1 MQAENN
7 DVTIGAV
14 KQIAV
19 DLQAQIAQFCCMMEK
34 LGAVESKEVQK
45 YTCVF
50 SDSHHKHG
58 AKKQILKAKRLA
70 TNKRKER
77 RKVRRQKRSTITIT
91 ANKKHIKNL
100 SNEELTNNQINV
112 LTTNNQ
118 INVLT
123 KGLKFIP
130 TPVTKQTQI
139 RQQLLCDFDQFARR
153 THLVY
158 IFRRENNNPD
168 PYHVKSA
175 WKPPIQRSLALES
188 HLQEV
193 KSDLAEI

>member
-1 MQAENN
+1 M
-7 DVTIGAV
+7 T
-14 KQIAV
+14 
-19 DLQAQIAQFCCMMEK
+19 EK
-34 LGAVESKEVQK
+34 LGAIENKEVQK

-50 SDSHHKHG
+50 SDSQHKHG

-100 SNEELTNNQINV
+100 SNEELTHDQIN
-112 LTTNNQ
+112 L
-118 INVLT
+118 LT

-139 RQQLLCDFDQFARR
+139 RQQLLSDFDQFARR
-153 THLVY
+153 MHLVY
-158 IFRRENNNPD
+158 IFRGENNNPD

-175 WKPPIQRSLALES
+175 WKPPIQRSVALES
-188 HLQEV
+188 YLEEV

>member
-1 MQAENN
+1 MTSAVLRPKSRKAQAENN
-7 DVTIGAV
+7 DVTTGAV

-19 DLQAQIAQFCCMMEK
+19 DLQAQIAQFSSMTEK
-34 LGAVESKEVQK
+34 LGAIENKEVQK

-100 SNEELTNNQINV
+100 SNEELTNDARDKTNTNQA
-112 LTTNNQ
+112 TT
-118 INVLT
+118 
-123 KGLKFIP
+123 
-130 TPVTKQTQI
+130 
-139 RQQLLCDFDQFARR
+139 
-153 THLVY
+153 
-158 IFRRENNNPD
+158 
-168 PYHVKSA
+168 
-175 WKPPIQRSLALES
+175 LE
-188 HLQEV
+188 
-193 KSDLAEI
+193 